1 MVKIP
6 AIVKDYNTPV
16 FRKLGIY
23 FRLKRDAN
31 KALTEAKENGI
42 RARLYKRT
50 NGYLL
55 KFY

>member
-6 AIVKDYNTPV
+6 AIVKDYNTPI